1 MIDIEY
7 ALLCDDKGH
16 RGVAPMR
23 MTDGSAGYD
32 LTLPTRVVLF
42 PGARCCEPLLIAFAV
57 PESYYIE
64 MGPRSSLMV
73 KRGIHS
79 PVSYIDTDYKKGVHA
94 ILVNLSDEKQFI
106 EAGTRILQ
114 IVVKEKVPTH
124 LVEVEGIMDTGR
136 GGMGSTG

>member
-1 MIDIEY
+1 MNLMY
-7 ALLCDDKGH
+7 SLLTDEQGN

-23 MTDGSAGYD
+23 MTDGSVGYD

-42 PGARCCEPLLIAFAV
+42 PGARCCVSLLIAFEV
-57 PESYYIE
+57 QEPYYIE
-64 MGPRSSLMV
+64 MGPRSSLLV

-79 PVSYIDTDYKKGVHA
+79 PVSYIDTDYKASTHA
-94 ILVNLSDEKQFI
+94 ILINLSDEKQFI

-114 IVVKEKVPTH
+114 IIVREKVPSH
-124 LVEVEGIMDTGR
+124 LVEVSGIVDTGR